1 MLNDSKAHLCTSSLV
16 LICYNEC
23 YKVPKKGI
31 MTPKKSPNGPKK
43 GVMTP
48 PKVVPRP
55 QTCPER
61 FLGLNLIGWKASI
74 ASSSSG

>member
-16 LICYNEC
+16 MICYNER

-48 PKVVPRP
+48 PPKWSQGPKPV
-55 QTCPER
+55 
-61 FLGLNLIGWKASI
+61 LNVF
-74 ASSSSG
+74 

>member
-16 LICYNEC
+16 MICYNER

-31 MTPKKSPNGPKK
+31 MTPKKSPNGPKE

-48 PKVVPRP
+48 QSGPKAP
-55 QTCPER
+55 
-61 FLGLNLIGWKASI
+61 NLSWTFFRAWHYWMKG
-74 ASSSSG
+74 